1 MSRYHLSRLFQR
13 EMGFSPHEYLIETR
27 LRAAKNQLSDSDASV
42 EQIAINCG
50 FSCSSNFIRAFR
62 QNMGMTP
69 LQFRKWF

>member
-1 MSRYHLSRLFQR
+1 M
-13 EMGFSPHEYLIETR
+13 
-27 LRAAKNQLSDSDASV
+27 SDSDASV